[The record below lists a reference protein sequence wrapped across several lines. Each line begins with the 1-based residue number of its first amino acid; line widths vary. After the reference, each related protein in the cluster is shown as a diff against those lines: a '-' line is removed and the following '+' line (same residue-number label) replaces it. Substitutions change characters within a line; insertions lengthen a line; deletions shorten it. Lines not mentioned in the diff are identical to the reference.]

1 MEEDS
6 KMIDLHNHILYGQDD
21 GAETLEES
29 IAMCR
34 IGYDDGIRTI
44 VATPHILPGIYE
56 NNRSTILSRVAEL
69 NKVLEKLRAQSP
81 PACGTGRESRGKKVD
96 SMTQL
101 PDDSG
106 LRDPISQFLRDATN
120 SKPHSASGS
129 GLDSA
134 LRTPN
139 SELKI
144 LPGADVHFSS
154 DLLERLERKEVVTVN
169 DQGRYLMVEFESQG
183 IPYMAEEALFQMLT
197 KGIVPIISHP
207 ERNME
212 IGKKPK
218 RYYEMVRMGCLGQ
231 VTAMSLT
238 GEFGSEIKRSAEK
251 LLAKRLIH
259 IIASDAHSP
268 DRRRPILSAG
278 VKAAEKIVGK
288 EEARKMV
295 TEYPKALIEGRRPSI
310 PDPIP
315 L

>member
-29 IAMCR
+29 IRMCR
-34 IGYDDGIRTI
+34 ISSQDGVRTI

-56 NNRSTILSRVAEL
+56 NDRSTILSQVAEL
-69 NKVLEKLRAQSP
+69 NSALKKLNFQRSP
-81 PACGTGRESRGKKVD
+81 FRVKNLD

-101 PDDSG
+101 PDDLITE
-106 LRDPISQFLRDATN
+106 LR
-120 SKPHSASGS
+120 
-129 GLDSA
+129 
-134 LRTPN
+134 
-139 SELKI
+139 I
-144 LPGADVHFSS
+144 LAGADVHFSS

-183 IPYMAEEALFQMLT
+183 IPYMAEEVLFQMLT

-212 IGKKPK
+212 IAQRPQ
-218 RYYEMVRMGCLGQ
+218 RYYEMIRMGCLGQ

-238 GEFGSEIKRSAEK
+238 GEFGPEIKRSAEK

-268 DRRRPILSAG
+268 DRRPPILSAG

-295 TEYPKALIEGRRPSI
+295 TEYPKAVIEGRRPDV
-310 PDPIP
+310 PEP
-315 L
+315 LSP

>member
-29 IAMCR
+29 IRMCR
-34 IGYDDGIRTI
+34 ISSQDGVRTI

-56 NNRSTILSRVAEL
+56 NDRSTILSQVAEL
-69 NKVLEKLRAQSP
+69 NNALKKLSFQRSP
-81 PACGTGRESRGKKVD
+81 FRVKNLD
-96 SMTQL
+96 SMTRL
-101 PDDSG
+101 PDDLITE
-106 LRDPISQFLRDATN
+106 LR
-120 SKPHSASGS
+120 
-129 GLDSA
+129 
-134 LRTPN
+134 
-139 SELKI
+139 I

-212 IGKKPK
+212 IAQRPQ
-218 RYYEMVRMGCLGQ
+218 RYYEMIRMGCLGQ

-238 GEFGSEIKRSAEK
+238 GEFGPEIKRSAEK
-251 LLAKRLIH
+251 LLSKRLIH

-268 DRRRPILSAG
+268 DRRPPILSAG

-295 TEYPKALIEGRRPSI
+295 TEYPKAVIEGRRPDV
-310 PDPIP
+310 PEPIAI
-315 L
+315 

>member
-29 IAMCR
+29 IRMCR
-34 IGYDDGIRTI
+34 ISSQDGVRTI

-56 NNRSTILSRVAEL
+56 NDRSTILSQVAEL
-69 NKVLEKLRAQSP
+69 NSALKKLNFQRSP
-81 PACGTGRESRGKKVD
+81 FRVKNLD

-101 PDDSG
+101 PDDLITE
-106 LRDPISQFLRDATN
+106 LR
-120 SKPHSASGS
+120 
-129 GLDSA
+129 
-134 LRTPN
+134 
-139 SELKI
+139 I
-144 LPGADVHFSS
+144 LAGADVHFSS

-212 IGKKPK
+212 IAQRPQ
-218 RYYEMVRMGCLGQ
+218 RYYEMIRMGCLGQ

-238 GEFGSEIKRSAEK
+238 GEFGPEIKRSAEK

-268 DRRRPILSAG
+268 GRRPPILSSG

-295 TEYPKALIEGRRPSI
+295 TEYPKAVIEGRRPDV
-310 PDPIP
+310 PEP
-315 L
+315 LSP